1 MVQTDT
7 SGRMRS
13 TVNPSRAE
21 GVYYRRQDYA
31 GLWRRLLAA
40 SVDAF
45 VIVTGLIAAVLIG
58 EALADSVF
66 VGFMTWLV
74 LSLAYLVICKRTRV
88 RTLGYR
94 LAGMR
99 LVDIRGGAPHS
110 LRVTFRL
117 LFALMGGYSS
127 TLGLIDFFWITGD
140 DDRQT
145 LRDKLAQTYVI
156 RAGAQPAGR
165 GPIVYEVYHMLAWT
179 LYLPEVRRTS
189 RRV

>member
-1 MVQTDT
+1 
-7 SGRMRS
+7 
-13 TVNPSRAE
+13 
-21 GVYYRRQDYA
+21 
-31 GLWRRLLAA
+31 
-40 SVDAF
+40 
-45 VIVTGLIAAVLIG
+45 
-58 EALADSVF
+58 
-66 VGFMTWLV
+66 
-74 LSLAYLVICKRTRV
+74 
-88 RTLGYR
+88 
-94 LAGMR
+94 
-99 LVDIRGGAPHS
+99 
-110 LRVTFRL
+110 
-117 LFALMGGYSS
+117 MGGYSS

>member
-1 MVQTDT
+1 
-7 SGRMRS
+7 
-13 TVNPSRAE
+13 
-21 GVYYRRQDYA
+21 
-31 GLWRRLLAA
+31 
-40 SVDAF
+40 
-45 VIVTGLIAAVLIG
+45 
-58 EALADSVF
+58 
-66 VGFMTWLV
+66 
-74 LSLAYLVICKRTRV
+74 
-88 RTLGYR
+88 
-94 LAGMR
+94 MR

>member
-1 MVQTDT
+1 
-7 SGRMRS
+7 MRP

-21 GVYYRRQDYA
+21 GVYCRRQDYA

-74 LSLAYLVICKRTRV
+74 LSLAYLVTCKRTRV

-94 LAGMR
+94 LAGM
-99 LVDIRGGAPHS
+99 
-110 LRVTFRL
+110 
-117 LFALMGGYSS
+117 
-127 TLGLIDFFWITGD
+127 
-140 DDRQT
+140 
-145 LRDKLAQTYVI
+145 
-156 RAGAQPAGR
+156 
-165 GPIVYEVYHMLAWT
+165 
-179 LYLPEVRRTS
+179 
-189 RRV
+189 